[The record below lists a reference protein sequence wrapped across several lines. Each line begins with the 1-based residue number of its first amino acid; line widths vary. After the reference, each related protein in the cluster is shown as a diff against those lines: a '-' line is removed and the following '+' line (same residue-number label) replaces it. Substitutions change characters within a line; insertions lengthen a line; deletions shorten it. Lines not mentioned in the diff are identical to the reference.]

1 MSDLSGLDDGALR
14 QTLIR
19 PAGADD
25 LPSVIALVRALAE
38 FEKLPGPDEAA
49 AARLQ
54 GDFAR
59 GRYSLLVAEAGGHVV
74 GYALYFFTYSTFLA
88 QPSLYLE
95 DLFVHPAARG
105 RAIGQRFMRRLAAEA
120 VRGGCG
126 RFEWCVL
133 DWNVRA
139 QKFYRGLGAE
149 LLDDWRVC
157 RVTGEALGRLAA
169 PR

>member
-1 MSDLSGLDDGALR
+1 LPDLPGLDDGAL
-14 QTLIR
+14 QATLIR
-19 PAGADD
+19 AAETRD
-25 LPSVIALVRALAE
+25 LPAVIALVRALAE

-49 AARLQ
+49 AARLAD
-54 GDFAR
+54 DFAR
-59 GRYSLLVAEAGGHVV
+59 GRYSLLVADAGGSVV

-105 RAIGQRFMRRLAAEA
+105 RAIGERFMRRLAAEA
-120 VRGGCG
+120 VRAGCG

-133 DWNVRA
+133 DWNVGA

-149 LLDDWRVC
+149 LLDAWRVC
-157 RVTGEALGRLAA
+157 RVTGDALKRLAES
-169 PR
+169 R